1 MCCYHNNP
9 GGISFPLLL
18 PGNMVGDEFV
28 CCPRVKHV
36 FGQQQSKTVTTDY
49 NVYGFRKVSL
59 QIEVYK

>member
-1 MCCYHNNP
+1 MRYYNNNP

-18 PGNMVGDEFV
+18 PCNMVGDEFV
-28 CCPRVKHV
+28 YCPRVKHV
-36 FGQQQSKTVTTDY
+36 FRQQQCETVPTDY